1 MQQQTTKPLFT
12 LLCSTL
18 AFLIILLVTGDTA
31 AQTRD
36 AALDARLRL
45 ADEMRDFPM
54 RIRDT
59 LAPPQ
64 WLADDRRFVYW
75 SVNDPHR
82 ETFVVVDA
90 RTGKQTPLL
99 SPAALRTELSRV
111 AGKEVPFPPYFNFA
125 ITSDGQRLVF
135 GLGENVFALTFA
147 GAKLTRVAPTDLDAL
162 ALTPRSI
169 LSPDRRYVAVRKPE
183 GFDLTDAGGRTIVER
198 RDEEHYEWQI
208 PDQAW
213 SPDGRYLLVWR
224 HDNRA
229 VHKLP
234 VVDYSKPL
242 ESVKMVPLPKAGT
255 PLPKSELYV
264 VEAATGRVV
273 QVASPEGESYDWLAG
288 WRPDG
293 SEALTL
299 HLSRD
304 GKRFDLRA
312 ADPKAATSR
321 LVLREE
327 RPESFVAGLDLWEGG
342 WDVQVTPLPGGRH
355 FAWLSERDGWR
366 HVYLY
371 DYDGKLVR
379 QLTSGAF
386 PVHRVAGATNDALLV
401 LASTDP
407 ARPYDQFLHRVPLA
421 GGPMQQLTRDG
432 GMRHVALSPS
442 GRYYTDGH
450 STREQPRVWDV
461 GSSDGRT
468 KFRYAAADASALGEW
483 RRAVVPEGITV
494 TAADG
499 VTPLHGVLYKPLD
512 FDPSKRYPVLTYIYS
527 GPFITIVP
535 WSFEGTRDS
544 RDAISLAQT
553 GFVVMLL
560 DARGTPGRSKAFQDA
575 HYGRV
580 GQTEIPDHLAA
591 LRQAAATRP
600 WMDLTRAGIYGHSWG
615 GYFVLRAMLTAPE
628 FFKAGYAGAPGS
640 FDEDAIVNEP
650 YLGLPAA
657 NPAGYAAGDN
667 FALASNLR
675 GTLKMMHG
683 TSDTSASITTTMRMS
698 DALIRAGK
706 QFELLIMPGH
716 GHNPRGPARK
726 YYKDD
731 VRLFFLRTLG
741 APQ

>member
-1 MQQQTTKPLFT
+1 MQQQTMKRVFA

-18 AFLIILLVTGDTA
+18 ASLSIFLTDDTA

-36 AALDARLRL
+36 AALEARLKL
-45 ADEMRDFPM
+45 SDEMHDFPM

-82 ETFVVVDA
+82 ETFVIVDA

-99 SPAALRTELSRV
+99 SPAALRNELSRV
-111 AGKEVPFPPYFNFA
+111 AGKDVQVPPYFNFA
-125 ITSDGQRLVF
+125 VTSDQQRLVF
-135 GLGENVFALTFA
+135 GLGEDVFALAFA
-147 GAKLTRVAPTDLDAL
+147 GAKLTRVAATELDAL
-162 ALTPRSI
+162 ALSPQNV
-169 LSPDRRYVAVRKPE
+169 LSPGRRFVAVRKPD
-183 GFDLTDAGGRTIVER
+183 GFALTDAGGRTLIER
-198 RDEEHYEWQI
+198 RDEEHYAWQV

-213 SPDGRYLLVWR
+213 SPDGRYLVVWR
-224 HDNRA
+224 NDNRA

-242 ESVKMVPLPKAGT
+242 ESVTMVPLSKAGT
-255 PLPKSELYV
+255 PLPKSELHV
-264 VEAATGRVV
+264 VEAATGRSV

-293 SEALTL
+293 SEALVL

-312 ADPKAATSR
+312 VDPQSAASR

-342 WDVQVTPLPGGRH
+342 WDMQVTPLPDKRH

-386 PVHRVAGATNDALLV
+386 PVHRVIGAAGDALLV

-421 GGPMQQLTRDG
+421 GGPMQPLTRDG
-432 GMRHVALSPS
+432 GIRYVALSPS
-442 GRYYTDGH
+442 GRYFIDGH
-450 STREQPRVWDV
+450 STRDQPRVWEV

-468 KFRYAAADASALGEW
+468 RFRYAAADASALGEW
-483 RRAVVPEGITV
+483 RRAILPEAITV

-512 FDPSKRYPVLTYIYS
+512 FDPAKRYPVLDYVYG
-527 GPFITIVP
+527 GPFITTVP
-535 WSFEGTRDS
+535 WSFAGTPDS
-544 RDAISLAQT
+544 RDALSLAQM
-553 GFVVMLL
+553 GLVVMLL

-615 GYFVLRAMLTAPE
+615 GYFALRGMLTAPE
-628 FFKAGYAGAPGS
+628 FFQAGYAGAPGA
-640 FDEDAIVNEP
+640 FEEDAIVNEP
-650 YLGLPAA
+650 YLGLPSA

-667 FALASNLR
+667 IPLAANLR
-675 GTLKMMHG
+675 GTLRLMHG
-683 TSDTSASITTTMRMS
+683 TSDSSASITTTMRMS
-698 DALIRAGK
+698 EALIRAGK
-706 QFELLIMPGH
+706 PFELLIMPGQ
-716 GHNPRGPARK
+716 GHSPRGPARK

-741 APQ
+741 SPQ